1 MGTDRTNTSARQVLG
16 GESHREG
23 LPQGGTEAEGAL
35 EAGAV
40 PGSPGAEAVLG
51 RGVCFLMG
59 GRGTVED
66 NQDQESGPPLW
77 GILDQRC

>member
-1 MGTDRTNTSARQVLG
+1 MEV
-16 GESHREG
+16 
-23 LPQGGTEAEGAL
+23 EGAL

-40 PGSPGAEAVLG
+40 LGSPGAEVVLG
-51 RGVCFLMG
+51 REVCFLMG

-66 NQDQESGPPLW
+66 NQDQEFGPPLR

>member
-1 MGTDRTNTSARQVLG
+1 MSQ
-16 GESHREG
+16 EG
-23 LPQGGTEAEGAL
+23 MEVEGAL

-40 PGSPGAEAVLG
+40 LGSLGAEVVLG
-51 RGVCFLMG
+51 REVCFLMG

-66 NQDQESGPPLW
+66 NQDQEFGPPLR